1 MNVIFIPECYA
12 DTTLTDFFLRNKD
25 LRIHQRGIAKV
36 ASIMEKGNS
45 KYFRIVGIIDAD
57 KRLPR
62 YFDKFLE
69 KNRVGNVVLKHKPNS
84 EEYLIV
90 LQPELE
96 RFLINCCEK
105 SNIDLIDYDLPK
117 NLNDLINVTKNASI
131 LNNHN
136 FKRLLKSLQNS
147 EDFKAL
153 EHFIYELQHF

>member
-57 KRLPR
+57 KRLP
-62 YFDKFLE
+62 
-69 KNRVGNVVLKHKPNS
+69 
-84 EEYLIV
+84 
-90 LQPELE
+90 
-96 RFLINCCEK
+96 
-105 SNIDLIDYDLPK
+105 K

-136 FKRLLKSLQNS
+136 FKRLLKSLQDS

-153 EHFIYELQHF
+153 EHFISQLQHF